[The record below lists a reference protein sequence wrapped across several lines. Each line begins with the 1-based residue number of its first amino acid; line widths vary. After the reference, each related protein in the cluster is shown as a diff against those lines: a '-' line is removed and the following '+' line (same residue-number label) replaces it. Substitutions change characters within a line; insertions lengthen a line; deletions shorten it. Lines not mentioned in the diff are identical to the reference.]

1 MPSMIE
7 ILVIPSAHALFEYK
21 ISHVF
26 NKKYEYL
33 QDDARYQLVFM
44 YFNLI
49 HKIMIIT
56 WFSLTQYYIKSFDFM

>member
-33 QDDARYQLVFM
+33 QDDARYQLVCI
-44 YFNLI
+44 LI
-49 HKIMIIT
+49 WFIRLWLLLDSVLLNII
-56 WFSLTQYYIKSFDFM
+56 